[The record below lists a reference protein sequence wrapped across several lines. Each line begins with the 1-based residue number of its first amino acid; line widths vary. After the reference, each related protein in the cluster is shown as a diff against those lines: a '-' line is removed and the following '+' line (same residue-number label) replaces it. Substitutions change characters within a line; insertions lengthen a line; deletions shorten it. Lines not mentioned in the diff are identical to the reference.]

1 MDEFGG
7 LPVHPLLVHLP
18 VVLLPLAAV
27 GAVLLMIR
35 PSWYLRYRWLA
46 VIICGIGTVGA
57 VLAAQSGEE
66 LEGEIRS
73 EEGTAAVRG
82 IGDHAEA
89 GEMARNLALLFFI
102 CLLVYALIPW
112 WTERR
117 RKQAEATGSSEGS
130 QPGWLK
136 PLAMALV
143 VLTAALTSAAVFRA
157 GHSGAEQVWEEGED
171 SDESSDVDGEKA
183 DDQDEDEDSLGSLLD
198 SQVVIPVSGS
208 ETTT

>member
-1 MDEFGG
+1 LDEFGS

-27 GAVLLMIR
+27 GAVLLMLR

-73 EEGTAAVRG
+73 DEGAAAVRG

-89 GEMARNLALLFFI
+89 GEMARNLALLFFV

-117 RKQAEATGSSEGS
+117 RKQAETAGSSGTS
-130 QPGWLK
+130 QPGWLR
-136 PLAMALV
+136 PVAMALV

-157 GHSGAEQVWEEGED
+157 GHSGAEQVWEESEDGE
-171 SDESSDVDGEKA
+171 ESSDVDDDEA
-183 DDQDEDEDSLGSLLD
+183 DEDEDEDSIGSLVD
-198 SQVVIPVSGS
+198 SQVVVTLAGP
-208 ETTT
+208 EATT